1 MRDTGRSPPH
11 LLLDDRASRDGA
23 CGSDR
28 RRRARGP
35 ARRPRTPRRQ
45 EDQGRPGKE
54 GRHRVQETHRQ
65 HHARTGHDE
74 RVRARTVRTAQD
86 AGRRGQAREPAGPAG
101 STDTPRTRIRRAILP
116 MSTSA
121 ETGRTCVCWPAWRT
135 GASPAIPPGGP
146 GTQAWYWA
154 RSPPSTSRRRT
165 SRKQGFAGRKGPQAP
180 LPVF

>member
-35 ARRPRTPRRQ
+35 ARRPRTLRRQ

-65 HHARTGHDE
+65 HHARTGHAGAYARGRSEPHRTRADE
-74 RVRARTVRTAQD
+74 ARLANLPDPRVRRLRPAHASGERSYLCPRRRRLGVRVS
-86 AGRRGQAREPAGPAG
+86 AGRPGEQ
-101 STDTPRTRIRRAILP
+101 
-116 MSTSA
+116 
-121 ETGRTCVCWPAWRT
+121 
-135 GASPAIPPGGP
+135 GASSAIPPGGP
-146 GTQAWYWA
+146 GTRAWYWA
-154 RSPPSTSRRRT
+154 RSPPSTSR
-165 SRKQGFAGRKGPQAP
+165 
-180 LPVF
+180 